1 LSGEVNPNCY
11 LRDTHDCCDK
21 LSREHL
27 MTRRIL
33 ELSDG
38 PTAGYRWLKGQTK
51 DLPPDA
57 LASHVLCRS
66 HNSRLSKLD
75 DVGISVFAA
84 MRACTLGEPGPTH
97 LIVNGHD
104 FERWLVQRAAA
115 VMYSGNA
122 DFRGFKVDLG
132 KFAQPEVR
140 DALVEGVWPAG
151 GGLYLT
157 EAPLAAKLDGTEMA
171 PFFASHDPS
180 IIIPR
185 DAIGFRVTLSGIP
198 FSVRWGG
205 DDRLAP
211 TVTEQFRSY
220 RPAGVILDG
229 PEHRLDLRF
238 SWRPEVRPSPIVGF
252 GPLTRDA
259 LAAIEAAAQP
269 SVA

>member
-1 LSGEVNPNCY
+1 MSGEANPNCY
-11 LRDTHDCCDK
+11 LRDTHDCCEK

-38 PTAGYRWLKGQTK
+38 PTAGYRWLKGLTK

-57 LASHVLCRS
+57 LAARVLCRS

-75 DVGISVFAA
+75 DVGIAVFAA

-157 EAPLAAKLDGTEMA
+157 DAPPKAKLDGTEMA

-180 IIIPR
+180 IIIPK
-185 DAIGFRVTLSGIP
+185 DVIGFRVTLSGIP
-198 FSVRWGG
+198 FSVRWVGN
-205 DDRLAP
+205 DRLAP
-211 TVTEQFRSY
+211 TVTERFRSY

-238 SWRPEVRPSPIVGF
+238 SWRPEVLPSPIVAF
-252 GPLTRDA
+252 GPLTSDA
-259 LAAIEAAAQP
+259 LAAIKAAAQP
-269 SVA
+269 RGA